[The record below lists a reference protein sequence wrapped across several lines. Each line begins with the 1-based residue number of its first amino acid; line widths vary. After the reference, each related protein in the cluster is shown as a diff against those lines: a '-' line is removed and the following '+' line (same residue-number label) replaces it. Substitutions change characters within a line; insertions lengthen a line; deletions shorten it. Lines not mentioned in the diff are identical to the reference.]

1 MWFFPL
7 PSANTVGVMPTQNL
21 LRTLLFVVFSG
32 IGAAALSGAVICDD
46 LLDYYRNKQLLNS
59 AADSLEQLESLNADY
74 DALIKALQE
83 DPNLIDRIVRATLGT
98 KRESEDTIYPK
109 LTPEQLDA
117 ARKALTE
124 DSDPLLD
131 EPEIPRWIVRCSEPR
146 RRKMLFAAGAILI
159 LIPFV
164 FFTSNKH
171 ADNAEVEDT

>member
-1 MWFFPL
+1 MVSPL
-7 PSANTVGVMPTQNL
+7 PSANIVGVMPTQNF

-32 IGAAALSGAVICDD
+32 IGAAALSGAALCDD

-59 AADSLEQLESLNADY
+59 AADSLELLESLNADY
-74 DALIKALQE
+74 DALTKALHE
-83 DPNLIDRIVRATLGT
+83 DPNLIDRIIPATLGT
-98 KRESEDTIYPK
+98 KRQSEDTIYPK

-124 DSDPLLD
+124 DSDLQLD
-131 EPEIPRWIVRCSEPR
+131 EPEIPRWIVRCSEPG

-159 LIPFV
+159 LIAFV
-164 FFTSNKH
+164 FFTSNKP